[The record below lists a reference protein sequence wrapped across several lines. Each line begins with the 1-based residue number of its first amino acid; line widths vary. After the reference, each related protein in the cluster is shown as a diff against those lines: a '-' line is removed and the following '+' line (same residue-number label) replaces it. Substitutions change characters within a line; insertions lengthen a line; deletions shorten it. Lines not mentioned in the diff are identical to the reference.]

1 MGFRQRILT
10 WLAVLLALVVWGL
23 ALPLTLLF
31 VSHDHSQVLWILLPY
46 AWEVPLLGLF
56 VFLLPLRHSLDA
68 VADFVDSSSPVLDRE
83 FLKRVRRRSSRLPLQ
98 AAGLAWATCLAIQAL
113 AALQMRHFGSLPTQE
128 TVKVL
133 VLGLPLGLLCALPVY
148 FLLAGLLGPPL
159 ERCQASLSAAVI
171 SGPRVPLFW
180 KAFACL
186 VGVAV
191 LAVSLMG
198 LLSYS
203 STQRL
208 LETNLASEARLRLAE
223 LAHARGTGRPWGHL
237 MKVPGAEG
245 VGLFDSSGAPVSFRG
260 APEALARLQAEM
272 PRVAR
277 EEGTLFRR
285 TGQGRLLAWKKLPG
299 GETVLAEVPL
309 SATAEPLTGE
319 LRSILLLAA
328 GTLALAFLLALVLAR
343 SLSRPLVA
351 LTALAARIP
360 QEWPALPEARHS
372 DDEIGTLSLAFQSM
386 LNELRTRR
394 DDLVETNRLLGRMIA
409 ERTLAMRDLETL
421 LELSRLLSSTM
432 DFDSLLGELSTRIQT
447 AMRADGVAI
456 LLVEHHDLA
465 LRAATGSVRGL
476 RGRRIPLTVAPLR
489 EAFREGLPVTL
500 TSDQPGSEDF
510 LRQED
515 PFYSAVLVPMRGHD
529 MPVGLV
535 ALFFH
540 DQRPL
545 QPEALNLLR
554 SIAEQAGLAIRRARL
569 FEEKSRVTELL
580 YGVLKPSAEL
590 GFPGLEVG
598 SLYIPSR
605 ELSGDYLD
613 LIPLGERRVGVII
626 ADVAGKGSEAAL
638 EAVRLKHTIQICAAA
653 GYPPGLLVR
662 LLNEQLHRTAEDL
675 PRTVTLFYGELD
687 LEHGMLRFVSAG
699 HEPPIVW
706 RPGTGP
712 ASLLGSGGIILGA
725 SPDASYDEVEVR
737 LEPGSWMVLYTDGIT
752 EARSPAGELFGQE
765 RLLDLLSCTKPC
777 TARSLADR
785 VDRAIQGFSQGELN
799 DDLSL
804 LVLRCLPPT
813 LLP

>member
-299 GETVLAEVPL
+299 GENVLAEVPL

-515 PFYSAVLVPMRGHD
+515 PFHSAVLVPMRGHD